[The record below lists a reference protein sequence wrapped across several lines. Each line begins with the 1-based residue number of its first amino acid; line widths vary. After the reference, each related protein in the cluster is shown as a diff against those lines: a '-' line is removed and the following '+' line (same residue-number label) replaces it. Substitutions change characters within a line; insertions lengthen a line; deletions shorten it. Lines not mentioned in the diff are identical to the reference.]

1 MVKIKYLNLSLEK
14 KILLYFFKKKCRNT
28 FTSLKK
34 CKNKIINNKKARKC

>member
-14 KILLYFFKKKCRNT
+14 KNIIFFFKKCRNT

>member
-14 KILLYFFKKKCRNT
+14 KNIIIFFFKKCRNT